1 MDNIKYP
8 KNEDRWFHYFT
19 SKHIL
24 MFLMTSNHSR
34 DWYYLYEFVDGK
46 FVKLG
51 KGKSPT
57 ELEDRFQVD
66 KRLRS

>member
-8 KNEDRWFHYFT
+8 KNEICWFHYFT

-24 MFLMTSNHSR
+24 MFLMTSNNSR
-34 DWYYLYEFVDGK
+34 EWYYLYEFKDGK

-51 KGKSPT
+51 RGKSPT
-57 ELEDRFQVD
+57 ELENKFEVEKQL
-66 KRLRS
+66 KA